1 METLFRNSR
10 IKLSQGLLFW
20 REVGEGI
27 PVIFLHGSWNEGSQW
42 VPVMESFSRE
52 FHCFTP
58 DLLGFGESDIPD
70 IHYSIDLQ
78 VECLAEFLQALKLEN
93 VYLVGHSLGG
103 WIAASYALKYPE
115 NIKGL
120 VLLAPEGVG
129 TEVSEKHLKQMQTL
143 LKRSEFMF
151 ALLRLL
157 RPLAKLVGWEINVNE
172 EWKLRRKIEEYPTA
186 CELLFQRQ
194 NPEIHAEYLET
205 RLHFM
210 QAPVFVLQGG
220 KDSQEALKSSQAYAQ
235 LIPGASLKTIAHGE
249 NDLPQKC
256 SGVVSEEISDFIKSQ
271 NHQESWVVIGE

>member
-42 VPVMESFSRE
+42 VPVMELFSRE

-103 WIAASYALKYPE
+103 WVAASYALKYPE
-115 NIKGL
+115 NVRGL

-129 TEVSEKHLKQMQTL
+129 NEVAEKHLKQMQTIL
-143 LKRSEFMF
+143 QRSEFMF

-157 RPLAKLVGWEINVNE
+157 RPLAKLFGWKINVDE

-194 NPEIHAEYLET
+194 NQEIHAEYLET

-210 QAPVFVLQGG
+210 QAPVLILQGG
-220 KDSQEALKSSQAYAQ
+220 KDSQEALKASQVYAQ

-249 NDLPQKC
+249 NDLPQQC
-256 SGVVSEEISDFIKSQ
+256 RAIVAEEIRDFIKS
-271 NHQESWVVIGE
+271 NFV

>member
-42 VPVMESFSRE
+42 VPVMELLSLD

-78 VECLAEFLQALKLEN
+78 VEYLGEFLQSLKLES

-103 WIAASYALKYPE
+103 WVAASYALKYPE
-115 NIKGL
+115 NVRGL
-120 VLLAPEGVG
+120 VLLAPEGAA
-129 TEVSEKHLKQMQTL
+129 TEAKEKHLQQMQNL
-143 LKRSEFMF
+143 LQRSEFTF
-151 ALLRLL
+151 TLLRLL
-157 RPLAKLVGWEINVNE
+157 RPIAKLFGWKINVNE
-172 EWKLRRKIEEYPTA
+172 EWKLRRKIDEFPTA
-186 CELLFQRQ
+186 CELLYQRQ
-194 NPEIHAEYLET
+194 KPEIYAEYLET

-210 QAPVFVLQGG
+210 QPPVLILQGS
-220 KDSQEALKSSQAYAQ
+220 KDSQEALGVSQVYAQ
-235 LIPGASLKTIAHGE
+235 LIPKASFKNIAHGE
-249 NDLPQKC
+249 NDLPQKF
-256 SGVVSEEISDFIKSQ
+256 SGVVSEEIRDFIKSK
-271 NHQESWVVIGE
+271 NNREK